1 MSIAT
6 YNYYTM
12 LFYIDNM
19 SNRNARNQ
27 LQEGYSLKASDE
39 VHDDAEYDE
48 VDTKG
53 RYESKKE
60 TEFIDSAHYAAI
72 AEWHFAKESHY
83 ETATI
88 ITKTAEKNP

>member
-1 MSIAT
+1 
-6 YNYYTM
+6 
-12 LFYIDNM
+12 M

-39 VHDDAEYDE
+39 VHDDAVYDE

-60 TEFIDSAHYAAI
+60 TEFIDSAHYMLLLQRDI
-72 AEWHFAKESHY
+72 LRKNLTHHY
-83 ETATI
+83 
-88 ITKTAEKNP
+88 NRD